1 MTVAHGYILTDE
13 YGDTIGLT
21 RAEAADV
28 VAAYDAGSRG
38 TARCTC
44 HHIVTQWGAIYSD
57 DRQDFMVSSGADGCV
72 IVDKADI
79 EALRALLETTP

>member
-1 MTVAHGYILTDE
+1 MSIKVEDLKP
-13 YGDTIGLT
+13 GDVLY
-21 RAEAADV
+21 DV
-28 VAAYDAGSRG
+28 HSYRMGNTMMREEG
-38 TARCTC
+38 C
-44 HHIVTQWGAIYSD
+44 WGAIYSD